1 MIAEPLRRRRR
12 CAISGERSGGG
23 VLDCRGTHI
32 IADLYGCSGLD
43 DLPLIDAAL
52 RDATDAIGATLIDL
66 RLHPFGPGQGI
77 TGVALLAESHISIHS
92 WPEHGY
98 AAVDVFVC
106 GSAADP
112 AAAIRLLCHRL
123 HAGRSEISYLQ
134 RGCALAETKSNHDAK
149 VESPAEIESQSF

>member
-1 MIAEPLRRRRR
+1 M
-12 CAISGERSGGG
+12 
-23 VLDCRGTHI
+23 DCRGTHL

-43 DLPLIDAAL
+43 DLALVEGAL
-52 RDATDAIGATLIDL
+52 RDATAAISATLLDL

-106 GSAADP
+106 GEHVDCEAGVALIAERLGAA
-112 AAAIRLLCHRL
+112 
-123 HAGRSEISYLQ
+123 RSEVHRQ
-134 RGCALAETKSNHDAK
+134 RRGAA
-149 VESPAEIESQSF
+149 VPA